1 MPGQPALVR
10 TANAVAQAAR
20 GSRPLDA
27 RVAGF
32 QDAAATLYL
41 NPSTH
46 QEGTKTDGSA
56 RGRSSGSTE
65 CCRVGSRK
73 APAFLRRADRRGAG
87 IHGRQHEA
95 SPDLRRRPYR
105 DRARYLGPAV
115 LTSNKSSKL
124 LVVEN
129 IDTGQCQVKDNLFD
143 GRSPQV
149 GDVLAPGDQ
158 YTFSWTFYF
167 LGSCI
172 NIDWRA
178 KDGSGGGLTH
188 TGWDFLTGGWE
199 YRFSGGGSLTSANPS
214 NNPPNSQNNVE
225 IIDR

>member
-1 MPGQPALVR
+1 MVAPGDDPQGQQSVVESVREKLQRFYGELTDEERAYMDASMRQAL
-10 TANAVAQAAR
+10 TSVAA
-20 GSRPLDA
+20 P
-27 RVAGF
+27 
-32 QDAAATLYL
+32 T
-41 NPSTH
+41 
-46 QEGTKTDGSA
+46 GTG
-56 RGRSSGSTE
+56 
-65 CCRVGSRK
+65 
-73 APAFLRRADRRGAG
+73 PG
-87 IHGRQHEA
+87 I
-95 SPDLRRRPYR
+95 
-105 DRARYLGPAV
+105 GPAV

-188 TGWDFLTGGWE
+188 TGWDF
-199 YRFSGGGSLTSANPS
+199 SPAAGSTASVAAAA
-214 NNPPNSQNNVE
+214 
-225 IIDR
+225 